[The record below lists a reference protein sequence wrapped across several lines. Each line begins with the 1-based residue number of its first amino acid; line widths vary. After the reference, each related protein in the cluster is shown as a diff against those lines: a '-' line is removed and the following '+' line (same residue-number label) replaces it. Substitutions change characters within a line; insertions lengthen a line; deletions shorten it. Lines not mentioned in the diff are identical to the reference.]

1 MKKVLIDTNIYSLAM
16 KGEANVINTLRK
28 IDQVGFSSISIGE
41 LLSGFKGGSRETENR
56 EELNIF
62 LDSPRVVV
70 HSIDEGTADFYAS
83 ILTNLKVAGT
93 PIPTN
98 DIWIA
103 AVAFQH
109 GYKIFS
115 NDKHFDL
122 IPGLLQLRINKS

>member
-16 KGEANVINTLRK
+16 KGETNVVNSLRR
-28 IDQVGFSSISIGE
+28 IDQVGFSAISIGE
-41 LLSGFKGGSRETENR
+41 LLSGFKGGSRETKNR

-83 ILTNLKVAGT
+83 ILTTLKAAGT

-103 AVAFQH
+103 AVAFQY

-115 NDKHFDL
+115 SDKHFNL
-122 IPGLLQLRINKS
+122 IPGLVQLKH

>member
-1 MKKVLIDTNIYSLAM
+1 MMNVLIDTNIYSLAM
-16 KGEANVINTLRK
+16 RGDAIVLDMLRK
-28 IDQVGFSSISIGE
+28 FDRIAFSAISVGE
-41 LLSGFKGGSRETENR
+41 LFSGFKGGMQEAKNR

-70 HSIDEGTADFYAS
+70 HEIDVQSADFYAS
-83 ILTNLKVAGT
+83 ILNNLKTAGT

-109 GYKIFS
+109 GYKLYS
-115 NDKHFDL
+115 KDKHFDL
-122 IPGLLQLRINKS
+122 IPGLVQIQD

>member
-1 MKKVLIDTNIYSLAM
+1 MKKVLIDTNVYSLAM
-16 KGEANVINTLRK
+16 KGEASVTPLLRK
-28 IDQVGFSSISIGE
+28 IDQVGFSAISIGE
-41 LLSGFKGGSRETENR
+41 LLSGFKAGSRETKNR
-56 EELNIF
+56 EELSIF

-83 ILTNLKVAGT
+83 ILTTLKAAGT

-103 AVAFQH
+103 AVAFQY

-115 NDKHFDL
+115 NDKHFNL
-122 IPGLLQLRINKS
+122 IPGLVQLEV

>member
-16 KGEANVINTLRK
+16 KGEANVVHLLRK
-28 IDQVGFSSISIGE
+28 IDQLGFSAISIGE
-41 LLSGFKGGSRETENR
+41 LLSGFKAGSREPKNR
-56 EELNIF
+56 EELSIF

-83 ILTNLKVAGT
+83 ILTTLKAAGT

-103 AVAFQH
+103 AVAFQY

-115 NDKHFDL
+115 NDKHFNL
-122 IPGLLQLRINKS
+122 IPGLVQLGV